1 MAKIDFDTKNI
12 GKKIHDDGEFD
23 LPAHLHSGEGQD
35 LTLPSR
41 YGINKSEDPVIIFDR
56 YPGWTDAA
64 AKTELDRVWAEDV
77 WPSRISLFLAAT
89 EQIKAEANARFRESG
104 WKLEKAL
111 DTAGGDWSHADV
123 VAALADREA
132 CRTKSG
138 EHEQKIKEALMARK
152 HPDDWPSPN
161 DWTCPLADQ
170 HKPLQDGSDTAES
183 IAATK
188 ADRAKNEW
196 GVEDPGSGL

>member
-12 GKKIHDDGEFD
+12 GKQIHDDGEFD
-23 LPAHLHSGEGQD
+23 LPANLHSGEGQD

-41 YGINKSEDPVIIFDR
+41 YGINKSEDPVIVFDR
-56 YPGWTDAA
+56 FPGWTDAA
-64 AKTELDRVWAEDV
+64 AKAELDRIWETDV
-77 WPSRISLFLAAT
+77 WPSRVSQFLAAT
-89 EQIKAEANARFRESG
+89 EQIKAEANARFRERG

-111 DTAGGDWSHADV
+111 DTAGGDYSHADV

-132 CRTKSG
+132 TRTKSG
-138 EHEQKIKEALMARK
+138 EHEELMKAALLARK
-152 HPDDWPSPN
+152 HPDDWPSPD
-161 DWTCPLADQ
+161 DWTCPLADPN
-170 HKPLQDGSDTAES
+170 KPVQDGSDTAAS

-188 ADRAKNEW
+188 AERVKNDW

>member
-12 GKKIHDDGEFD
+12 GKQIHDDGEFD

-41 YGINKSEDPVIIFDR
+41 FGINKSEDPVIIFDR
-56 YPGWTDAA
+56 FPNWTDAA
-64 AKTELDRVWAEDV
+64 VKIELERIWTYDV
-77 WPSRISLFLAAT
+77 WPGRVSEFLGDT
-89 EQIKAEANARFRESG
+89 EQIKAEANARFREAG

-111 DTAGGDWSHADV
+111 DTAAGDWTHDDV
-123 VAALADREA
+123 VAALADRAE
-132 CRTKSG
+132 CRAKSG
-138 EHEQKIKEALMARK
+138 EHEQLIKDALVARK
-152 HPDDWPSPN
+152 HPDDWPEP
-161 DWTCPLADQ
+161 DAWICPLMDKN
-170 HKPLQDGSDTAES
+170 KPVQDGSDTDAG

-188 ADRAKNEW
+188 AARVKADF

>member
-12 GKKIHDDGEFD
+12 GKQIHDDGEFD

-41 YGINKSEDPVIIFDR
+41 YGINKSEDPVIVFDR
-56 YPGWTDAA
+56 FPGWTDDA
-64 AKTELDRVWAEDV
+64 AKAELDRIWTEDV
-77 WPSRISLFLAAT
+77 WPSRVSQFLAAT

-111 DTAGGDWSHADV
+111 DTAEGDWTHADV
-123 VAALADREA
+123 TAALADRAE

-138 EHEQKIKEALMARK
+138 EHEQKIKDALVARK
-152 HPDDWPSPN
+152 HPDDWPAI
-161 DWTCPLADQ
+161 DGWTCPLADQ
-170 HKPLQDGSDTAES
+170 HKPVQDGSDTAAG

-188 ADRAKNEW
+188 ASRVKADFD
-196 GVEDPGSGL
+196 VDDPGSGL